1 MELPQWLVKS
11 NASKQPLCWCG
22 AAASET
28 HLPPPLST
36 HIIPQTPRYGS
47 RYVSGENERG
57 KGRARY
63 RPARAH
69 NSISSTWHYP
79 SKSHSRLPTTAPL
92 ICNARGLFKI
102 LHFSIK
108 LDTLSRSRN
117 KSYRDVS
124 ALNRGEAKRRGRWEN
139 SSQRFGGA
147 GGKTGLDLLIP
158 SWIGARGVRGRVK
171 WRPSKC

>member
-1 MELPQWLVKS
+1 MHQSHHFADAVQWRPRTSTTAPFLPHH
-11 NASKQPLCWCG
+11 PR
-22 AAASET
+22 
-28 HLPPPLST
+28 
-36 HIIPQTPRYGS
+36 TPRYGS
-47 RYVSGENERG
+47 RYVSGENGRG

-79 SKSHSRLPTTAPL
+79 SKSHLRLSTTTPL
-92 ICNARGLFKI
+92 IWNARGLFKI

-124 ALNRGEAKRRGRWEN
+124 ALNRGEARRRRRREN
-139 SSQRFGGA
+139 SSQRFEGA
-147 GGKTGLDLLIP
+147 GGK
-158 SWIGARGVRGRVK
+158 AGV
-171 WRPSKC
+171 